1 MVYRSP
7 LLNEYSGVAEP
18 PNPLYETTPIPLMGA
33 AYSENGDQWKTI
45 KKIIKEKPIGLGD
58 RKRGLMHEV

>member
-45 KKIIKEKPIGLGD
+45 
-58 RKRGLMHEV
+58 